1 MRLLKLTS
9 LYQQYI
15 AAFYDNRPKLVSQ
28 SYAAQKEALDY
39 DAFGWGDFW
48 SHALQPLGYEVMEV
62 SANVESLQ
70 KAWALENGVKFH
82 PDTWLW
88 DIPWAQVLAFQPD
101 ILFMDDYST
110 YPYEWLME
118 LREACPTISLILGW
132 CGAPY
137 QGAAVFKAYDLVLSC
152 VPELVDHFRSQGHQS
167 VHLNHAFEPR
177 VLTRLKAPATPDIDF
192 SFIGSLNRGRG
203 GHSKREQL
211 LLEMARQVDVQIFTP
226 NLELGLKQNIKTLA
240 KGVIYQVIQGLRQA
254 GVSSHL
260 WARIPKL
267 ERAARWTYRPMFSV
281 HPRLRGRGRPG
292 VFGLE
297 MYRTLQRSKLTF
309 NSHIDISLNS
319 ASNVRLFEAT
329 GVGTCLITD
338 MKANLGEL
346 FEPDR
351 EVMTYRSA
359 EECVEK
365 VRWLLDHPEERHAIA
380 QAGQH
385 RTLRDHTFV
394 QRAAQLDEIIQ
405 KALVGPK

>member
-15 AAFYDNRPKLVSQ
+15 AAFYDSRPDLVGE
-28 SYAAQKEALDY
+28 SYEAQKEALDY

-62 SANVESLQ
+62 SANMESLQ

-101 ILFMDDYST
+101 VLFMDDYST

-137 QGAAVFKAYDLVLSC
+137 QDAAVFEAYDLVLSC

-177 VLTRLKAPATPDIDF
+177 VLTRLQAQATPDIDF

-211 LLEMARQVDVQIFTP
+211 LLEMARRVDVKIFTP
-226 NLELGLKQNIKTLA
+226 NLEIGLKQNIMTLA
-240 KGVIYQVIQGLRQA
+240 KGVLYQVIQGLRQA
-254 GVSSHL
+254 GVSPHL
-260 WARIPKL
+260 WAKIPKL
-267 ERAARWTYRPMFSV
+267 ERAAQWNYRPVFAV
-281 HPRLRGRGRPG
+281 HRRLRGRARPG
-292 VFGLE
+292 LYGLE
-297 MYRTLQRSKLTF
+297 MYHTLQRSKLTF
-309 NSHIDISLNS
+309 NSHIDIGFYS
-319 ASNVRLFEAT
+319 ASNMRLFEAT
-329 GVGTCLITD
+329 GVGTCLFTD
-338 MKANLGEL
+338 WKENLPKL
-346 FEPDR
+346 FEPEK
-351 EVMTYRSA
+351 EVVTYKSA
-359 EECVEK
+359 AECVEK
-365 VRWLLDHPEERHAIA
+365 AKWLLDHPQEWQAIG
-380 QAGQH
+380 QAGQA
-385 RTLRDHTFV
+385 RTLKDHTFSLRAV
-394 QRAAQLDEIIQ
+394 QLHDIIQ
-405 KALVGPK
+405 RELRNK